1 MDDSLPSQIQ
11 QFKGLNRMR
20 YEADINLDNILQM
33 IINSKDQK
41 IESFFRTSLNLDLVI
56 IKQNDFRDTIDQ
68 FCYWRR

>member
-1 MDDSLPSQIQ
+1 
-11 QFKGLNRMR
+11 MR